1 MIKYLRE
8 SFKVLVGESNWLD
21 DSTKNKSSEKL
32 DAIIE
37 NNVYPDW
44 ILDNQELDKYYK
56 LVNDFRIFFK
66 IIGFFLILYITIE
79 TKSRSQKSI

>member
-44 ILDNQELDKYYK
+44 ILDIKN
-56 LVNDFRIFFK
+56 
-66 IIGFFLILYITIE
+66 
-79 TKSRSQKSI
+79 

>member
-1 MIKYLRE
+1 MIGYLRD
-8 SFKVLVGESNWLD
+8 SFKLLIGESDWLD
-21 DSTKNKSSEKL
+21 DSTKNKSLEKL

-56 LVNDFRIFFK
+56 LVNHFQILIPQLSNF
-66 IIGFFLILYITIE
+66 ILYSYRNKE
-79 TKSRSQKSI
+79 